1 MRKIGIIDIGSNSVR
16 LVLVKIGHNGG
27 FKIFS
32 DVKESVRLGMGMDD
46 NLKLKEDR
54 IDLAIKTL
62 KLFKIMCDAT
72 NVDEI
77 LAVATA
83 AVRKAKNRD
92 YFLDRVQEEVGIKI
106 RVLSGKEEAFYA
118 YWGVINS
125 IDIDKGLIMDI
136 GGGSTELILV
146 ENRKITNSISLPF
159 GSINL
164 AQNFKLGNKVKEDDI
179 KGLESFL
186 IENYSSISW
195 LSNTK
200 GYPLIGVGGTIR
212 NMGNI
217 VRKSSNYPLDIT
229 HNFIMDKSDV
239 NNVYKL
245 VKGKNL
251 SERKKIKGLSKD
263 RADIFVGVSG
273 AVCKLFEHCKLKSL
287 VVSGSGIREGLIY
300 DYILNTTQPVNNVL
314 DFSIDN
320 IASKYELDIE
330 HANHIYKLTSSLYT
344 QIIGEEKST
353 VNIPKLIKTSSIL
366 HDTGINIRFYNHTQ
380 HSFYMILNAGING
393 LTHKELLMSAY
404 IAALHRNKK
413 FKINWVRYKKL
424 LSSEDVEIIR
434 KLGVLLRI
442 AESFDICFN
451 RRVNDVKCNVS
462 SEEVGIQII
471 ADTNPEAE
479 INHALSASEQFKKI
493 FKKKLSIIG

>member
-1 MRKIGIIDIGSNSVR
+1 MKKIGIIDIGSNSVR
-16 LVLVKIGHNGG
+16 LVLAKIDESGS
-27 FKIFS
+27 FRIFS
-32 DVKESVRLGMGMDD
+32 DVKESVRLGAGMGDH
-46 NLKLKEDR
+46 LKLRPDR
-54 IDLAIKTL
+54 IELAIKTL

-92 YFLDRVQEEVGIKI
+92 YFLERVQAEIGINI
-106 RVLSGKEEAFYA
+106 RVLSGEEEAFYA

-125 IDIDKGLIMDI
+125 IDFDKGLIMDI

-146 ENRKITNSISLPF
+146 ENHKISNSISLPF

-164 AQNFKLGNKVKEDDI
+164 AQKFNLSNKPKAADI
-179 KGLESFL
+179 KALESFL
-186 IENYSSISW
+186 IENYNKIPW
-195 LSNTK
+195 LCDAK
-200 GYPLIGVGGTIR
+200 DYPLIGVGGTIR

-217 VRKSSNYPLDIT
+217 VRKDSNYPLDIT
-229 HNFIMDKSDV
+229 HNFIINKTEI
-239 NNVYKL
+239 NKLYKL
-245 VKGKNL
+245 VRDKSL
-251 SERKKIKGLSKD
+251 SERKNIKGLSKD
-263 RADIFVGVSG
+263 RADIFVGVSS
-273 AVCKLFEHCKLKSL
+273 AVYKLFEHCKLKDL
-287 VVSGSGIREGLIY
+287 IVSGSGIREGIIY
-300 DYILNTTQPVNNVL
+300 DCILNTNKPVKDVL
-314 DFSIDN
+314 DFSIHN
-320 IASKYELDIE
+320 IASRYELDME
-330 HANHIYKLTSSLYT
+330 HSKHIYKLTSSLYS
-344 QIIGEEKST
+344 QIIGKEKSD
-353 VNIPKLIKTSSIL
+353 VDIQKILKTASIL

-424 LSSEDVEIIR
+424 LKKEDVEIIR
-434 KLGVLLRI
+434 RLGVLLRI

-451 RRVNDVKCNVS
+451 RRIKDVKCIS
-462 SEEVGIQII
+462 SSNEVKIQII

-493 FKKKLSIIG
+493 FRKNLSIV

>member
-1 MRKIGIIDIGSNSVR
+1 MRRIGIIDIGSNSVR
-16 LVLVKIGHNGG
+16 LVLVKVGDNGS

-46 NLKLKEDR
+46 NLELKLDR
-54 IDLAIKTL
+54 IELAIKTL

-72 NVDEI
+72 NVDEV

-92 YFLDRVQEEVGIKI
+92 YFLRRVAQEIGIQI

-164 AQNFKLGNKVKEDDI
+164 AQNFKLGNKAKEDDI
-179 KGLESFL
+179 KALESFL
-186 IENYSSISW
+186 IENYSEIPW
-195 LSNTK
+195 LSDIE

-212 NMGNI
+212 NMGSI
-217 VRKSSNYPLDIT
+217 VRRSSNYPLDIT
-229 HNFIMDKSDV
+229 HNFVMDKADI
-239 NNVYKL
+239 NKVYKL
-245 VKGKNL
+245 VKEENL
-251 SERKKIKGLSKD
+251 SQRKKIKGLSKD

-273 AVCKLFEHCKLKSL
+273 AVCKLFEYCKLNS
-287 VVSGSGIREGLIY
+287 VIVSGSGIREGIIY
-300 DYILNTTQPVNNVL
+300 DNIHNTVEPVKDVL
-314 DFSIDN
+314 DFSISN
-320 IASKYELDIE
+320 IVSKYDLDIE
-330 HANHIYKLTSSLYT
+330 HANHIYKLMSSLYD
-344 QIIGEEKST
+344 QIMEEEELSSD
-353 VNIPKLIKTSSIL
+353 VHKLIKTSALL

-404 IAALHRNKK
+404 ISALHRNKK
-413 FKINWVRYKKL
+413 FKINWVRYKRL
-424 LSSEDVEIIR
+424 LNSEDIEIIR

-451 RRVNDVKCNVS
+451 RRVKNVKCNVTS
-462 SEEVGIQII
+462 KEVEIQII
-471 ADTNPEAE
+471 ADTSPEAE
-479 INHALSASEQFKKI
+479 INHALSATEQFKRI
-493 FKKKLSIIG
+493 FKKKLSIV